1 VAELRRANATALVAE
16 GVDVKTAQ
24 AKLGHSN
31 PRLTL
36 AIYAQST
43 EAADKAA
50 ADVLGAIFL
59 GARDERGMTRL
70 AAHGDGA

>member
-43 EAADKAA
+43 EAADKRRPMCSAPSSS
-50 ADVLGAIFL
+50 
-59 GARDERGMTRL
+59 ERGMN
-70 AAHGDGA
+70 AG